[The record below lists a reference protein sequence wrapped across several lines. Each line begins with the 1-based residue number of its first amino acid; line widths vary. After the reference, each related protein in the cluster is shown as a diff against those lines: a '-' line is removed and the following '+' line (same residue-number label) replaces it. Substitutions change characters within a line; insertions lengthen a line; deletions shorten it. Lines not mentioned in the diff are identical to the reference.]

1 MYYLFSQLRPPT
13 VRVAARIASA
23 QVHRGLL
30 ISKLYYLLYYGAIGT
45 ITPFLNVY
53 LEEKGLSGS
62 QIGWISSIPP
72 LIALFANPF
81 WSALAD
87 RWRIHRTVLALL
99 TLMAGLIS
107 LLFLTS
113 VQFWPILGFII
124 AMTFFRNPVAPIID
138 SSAVSLVKQSQS
150 TYGRQR
156 LWGSIG
162 FAGVSYGMGYL
173 LASYDM
179 TVAFWSHALVMGLG
193 CTLLGLLLPVETPHQ
208 RVNLLAGV
216 RTLLGQ
222 RSYRGFLSSVI
233 LLGFAMASYV
243 TFLSLH
249 MINLGG
255 TATQLG
261 LMWVAMAGIEVPI
274 MYFGARSIE
283 KYGYRRILQLCFI
296 GFSLGWV
303 AMAFVT
309 SPIYLIFNVLLIGV
323 FFSCYIVSV
332 VNYADQTAP
341 PGLSATAQAIIGAAQ
356 SGLGGSLGAVFAGY
370 LWDVAGGST
379 LFLVAASAVA
389 VAALAIWWGNR
400 EVQSAP
406 VVIHAPVVSS

>member
-1 MYYLFSQLRPPT
+1 MFSHLRPPT
-13 VRVAARIASA
+13 VRVADRTASA

-45 ITPFLNVY
+45 IAPFLNVY
-53 LEEKGLSGS
+53 LEENGLSGS

-87 RWRIHRTVLALL
+87 RWRIHRMVLVLL
-99 TLMAGLIS
+99 TLCAGLIS

-113 VQFWPILGFII
+113 VQFWPILGFIV
-124 AMTFFRNPVAPIID
+124 AMTFFRNPVAPIVD
-138 SSAVSLVKQSQS
+138 STAVSLVKQGQS

-162 FAGVSYGMGYL
+162 FAGVSYGIGRL

-179 TVAFWSHALVMGLG
+179 TLAFWIHAIIMGLG
-193 CTLLGLLLPVETPHQ
+193 CTLLGLLLPVERPHQ
-208 RVNLLAGV
+208 RVNLMAGV
-216 RTLLGQ
+216 RALLGQ
-222 RSYRGFLSSVI
+222 RSYRGFFSSVV
-233 LLGFAMASYV
+233 LLGFAMSSYL

-261 LMWVAMAGIEVPI
+261 LMWVAMAAIEVPI
-274 MYFGARSIE
+274 MYFGARSIAH
-283 KYGYRRILQLCFI
+283 YGYRRILQLSFI
-296 GFSLGWV
+296 GFSVGWV

-309 SPIYLIFNVLLIGV
+309 SPIFLILNVLMIGV

-356 SGLGGSLGAVFAGY
+356 SGLGWSLGAVFAGY
-370 LWDVAGGST
+370 VWDVAGART
-379 LFLVAASAVA
+379 VFLMAAGV
-389 VAALAIWWGNR
+389 VALAAISFWWGNR
-400 EVQSAP
+400 AVEPKPTVVGSPVASA
-406 VVIHAPVVSS
+406 

>member
-1 MYYLFSQLRPPT
+1 LFAHLRPPT

-23 QVHRGLL
+23 QAHRGLF

-53 LEEKGLSGS
+53 LEENGLSGS

-87 RWRIHRTVLALL
+87 RWHIHRLVLALL
-99 TLMAGLIS
+99 TLLAGLIS
-107 LLFLTS
+107 LLFLMS
-113 VQFWPILGFII
+113 VQFWPILGLIV

-138 SSAVSLVKQSQS
+138 STAVSLVKQSES

-173 LASYDM
+173 LASHDM
-179 TVAFWSHALVMGLG
+179 TVAFWSHAIIMGLG

-216 RTLLGQ
+216 RALMGQ
-222 RSYRGFLSSVI
+222 RSYRGFLTSVI
-233 LLGFAMASYV
+233 LLGFALASYI

-274 MYFGARSIE
+274 MYYGARSIE

-296 GFSLGWV
+296 GFSVGWIV
-303 AMAFVT
+303 MAFVT

-370 LWDVAGGST
+370 IWDVAGASS
-379 LFLVAASAVA
+379 LFLAAAGVVGVAAIAF
-389 VAALAIWWGNR
+389 WWGNR
-400 EVQSAP
+400 EVQPTSTI
-406 VVIHAPVVSS
+406 VTSPVVSA